1 MIAEANNN
9 LGIDG
14 VIPDNANICLLVARV
29 FNDQGQG
36 ARDSKILEGAEWC
49 AAQGARV
56 INMSLGA
63 EHNGTPQARAVYNNI
78 IDNGALV
85 VAAAGNGYDTP
96 YMYPASFDRVVS
108 VAAVDRNLNR
118 ASFSQHNDQV
128 DIAAPGQMIQSLAS
142 RHVVKNANG
151 NAYEARALDNSPTP
165 NAAVSSQIVDCGS
178 ALSDRDCS
186 NALGAICLITRG
198 SNTFQQKAL
207 VCQRAGGIGAII
219 ANNENGGLFAGTL
232 GNSGVT
238 IPVVSVSRTDGT
250 SLRNTNRATIS
261 LVEPGYEILSGTS
274 MAAPFVSGVAAR
286 IWSLRPQ
293 CTNEQVKDAIYGSAQ
308 NLGNSNFFGNGLVRA
323 QEAYER
329 LLDKPS
335 PCGLAAPSSRGG
347 AQGGSTGSAQRG
359 STGSR
364 SNNSGNPWWG
374 GSSSWGS
381 TWSASSWL
389 PWRRGNDEET
399 SVVETLSTNGGNRR
413 SRNLRGKSVAER

>member
-78 IDNGALV
+78 IDNGALI
-85 VAAAGNGYDTP
+85 VAASGNGHGTP
-96 YMYPASFDRVVS
+96 YMYPASFDGVMS

-142 RHVVKNANG
+142 RPVVKNSNG

-165 NAAVSSQIVDCGS
+165 NAAISSRIVDCGS
-178 ALSDRDCS
+178 ALSNHACS
-186 NALGAICLITRG
+186 NARGAICLIDRG
-198 SNTFQQKAL
+198 SNTFGEKAL

-219 ANNENGGLFAGTL
+219 ANNENGALFAGTL
-232 GNSGVT
+232 GNSGIT
-238 IPVVSVSRTDGT
+238 IPVVSVSRAHGNA
-250 SLRNTNRATIS
+250 LRNTNRATIS
-261 LVEPGYEILSGTS
+261 LVEPGYETLSGTS
-274 MAAPFVSGVAAR
+274 MAAPYVSGVAAR
-286 IWSLRPQ
+286 IWSRRPE
-293 CTNEQVKDAIYGSAQ
+293 CTNEQVKDAILGSAQ

-329 LLDKPS
+329 LLNKPS
-335 PCGLAAPSSRGG
+335 PCGSAAQS
-347 AQGGSTGSAQRG
+347 STGSAQGG
-359 STGSR
+359 SSGSSNNSG
-364 SNNSGNPWWG
+364 SNNSGNAWWG
-374 GSSSWGS
+374 GSSWGS
-381 TWSASSWL
+381 TWGASWL
-389 PWRRGNDEET
+389 PWNRENDEEASVAT
-399 SVVETLSTNGGNRR
+399 SSTNGGNRR